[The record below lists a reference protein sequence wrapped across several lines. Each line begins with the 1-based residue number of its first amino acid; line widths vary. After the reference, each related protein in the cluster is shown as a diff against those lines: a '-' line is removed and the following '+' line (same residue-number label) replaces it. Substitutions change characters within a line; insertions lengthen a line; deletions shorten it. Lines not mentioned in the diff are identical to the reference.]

1 MSAIAV
7 TVGAIA
13 MGVGALGKVIGG
25 SIGGRARRNEQR
37 NAKTAQAEALSA
49 FRGTQFENPFVGMTR
64 PSVGL
69 QDPTTGFQD
78 FTAGMQNPFVG
89 AQNFASQMENVAEDL
104 TVDTTAAQFM
114 AQQQQQGL
122 ANTLG
127 GLRGAAGSSGVAA
140 LAQSLASQQSQNL
153 QAARASIATQEQANR
168 KLAAQQAG
176 QIQQMTAEE
185 SSLNQQRRMEQAA
198 QQQEFQARTRTGQQE
213 FVAQLAQQRGLQGA
227 QLDLRAAQLQGEG
240 DMFKQRMDFDKAS
253 TILAANNQRLAAANN
268 ARQQATQNI
277 LGGFGDLTA
286 GGLNMITGGFGG
298 GGGTGGTGG
307 TGGINTGFNTGGDLQ
322 SGGGRMGS
330 DRRLKE
336 NIKFIGKSKK
346 GFKIYTF
353 EYKDK
358 KYGEGVYQGVM
369 SDEIPKENVVI
380 NQDGYDMVD
389 YSNLDV
395 EFKKLK

>member
-37 NAKTAQAEALSA
+37 NAKTAQAEALAA
-49 FRGTQFENPFVGMTR
+49 FQGTQFSNPFAGMRR
-64 PSVGL
+64 PSLGL

-78 FTAGMQNPFVG
+78 FTSGMQNPFVG

-127 GLRGAAGSSGVAA
+127 ALRGAAGGSGVAA
-140 LAQSLASQQSQNL
+140 LAQSLASQQNQNL

-168 KLAAQQAG
+168 RLAAEQAG

-185 SSLNQQRRMEQAA
+185 SALNQQRRMEQAA
-198 QQQEFQARTRTGQQE
+198 RQQEFQARTRTDQQQ

-227 QLDLRAAQLQGEG
+227 QLDLRAAQLEGEG
-240 DMFKQRMDFDKAS
+240 EQFRQRMDFDKAS
-253 TILAANNQRLAAANN
+253 TILAANNQRLAAANL

-277 LGGFGDLTA
+277 LGAFGDLTA
-286 GGLNMITGGFGG
+286 GGLNMLTGGLEQLSP
-298 GGGTGGTGG
+298 GTGGT
-307 TGGINTGFNTGGDLQ
+307 TTPSSTFNRSNVTP
-322 SGGGRMGS
+322 SS
-330 DRRLKE
+330 
-336 NIKFIGKSKK
+336 
-346 GFKIYTF
+346 TV
-353 EYKDK
+353 
-358 KYGEGVYQGVM
+358 GVRFSPFG
-369 SDEIPKENVVI
+369 
-380 NQDGYDMVD
+380 
-389 YSNLDV
+389 
-395 EFKKLK
+395 